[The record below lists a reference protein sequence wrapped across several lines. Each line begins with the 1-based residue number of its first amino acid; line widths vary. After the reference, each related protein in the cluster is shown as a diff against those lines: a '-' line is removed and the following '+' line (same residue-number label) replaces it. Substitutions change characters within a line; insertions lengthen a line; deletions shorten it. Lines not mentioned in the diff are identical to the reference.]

1 MAGRFNAALPE
12 FARWWSPLGS
22 QFWSNPSAWPRDTS
36 DWVFLARAFQKV
48 GSAMFGQHWTGEE
61 TVAKSELDS
70 DPGPVARRSV
80 VLMEMIQRLQT
91 GDFESGIRALKGGEI
106 VSIDPTWWN
115 TEPARARLR
124 FIGCQLDQD
133 APFDGA
139 VVGKRNSWIYVSKR
153 TLTNFADKQPFRPRI
168 NQQFEGH
175 VSPYMNLMLAVAKEM
190 SIKPD
195 NQPKKEEVITKLN
208 EVAARDFGEELP
220 DKLSNNLLKAMATL
234 MRETES
240 QKGRAKKN

>member
-1 MAGRFNAALPE
+1 MVGNAALPE
-12 FARWWSPLGS
+12 FTRWWFPLSS

-36 DWVFLARAFQKV
+36 DWIFLARAFQKV

-61 TVAKSELDS
+61 TITKTELDS

-80 VLMEMIQRLQT
+80 VLMEMIGRLQT
-91 GDFESGIRALKGGEI
+91 GDFESGIRPVKGGEI

-124 FIGCQLDQD
+124 FFGCQLDQD

-139 VVGKRNSWIYVSKR
+139 VVSKRNSWIYVSKR

-175 VSPYMNLMLAVAKEM
+175 LSPYMNLMLAVAKEM

-195 NQPKKEEVITKLN
+195 NQPKKEEVIAKLN

-234 MRETES
+234 MRQTES

>member
-1 MAGRFNAALPE
+1 MAGRSNAALPE

-22 QFWSNPSAWPRDTS
+22 QFWSHPSAWPRDTP
-36 DWVFLARAFQKV
+36 DWIFLARAFQKV

-91 GDFESGIRALKGGEI
+91 GDLESGIRALKGGEI

-139 VVGKRNSWIYVSKR
+139 VVSERNSWIYVSKR
-153 TLTNFADKQPFRPRI
+153 TLTNFAYKQPFRPRVE
-168 NQQFEGH
+168 QRFGDCY
-175 VSPYMNLMLAVAKEM
+175 VSSYMSLMLAVA
-190 SIKPD
+190 
-195 NQPKKEEVITKLN
+195 
-208 EVAARDFGEELP
+208 
-220 DKLSNNLLKAMATL
+220 
-234 MRETES
+234 
-240 QKGRAKKN
+240 

>member
-1 MAGRFNAALPE
+1 
-12 FARWWSPLGS
+12 
-22 QFWSNPSAWPRDTS
+22 
-36 DWVFLARAFQKV
+36 
-48 GSAMFGQHWTGEE
+48 MFGQHWTGEE

-80 VLMEMIQRLQT
+80 VLMEMIGRLQT
-91 GDFESGIRALKGGEI
+91 GDFKSGIRALKGGEI

-139 VVGKRNSWIYVSKR
+139 VVSKRNSWIYVSKR

-175 VSPYMNLMLAVAKEM
+175 LSPYMNLMLAVAKEM

-195 NQPKKEEVITKLN
+195 NQPKKEEVIAKLD

-220 DKLSNNLLKAMATL
+220 DKLSNNLLQRYGDIDPRTRKS
-234 MRETES
+234 EGPS
-240 QKGRAKKN
+240 KKEPEK